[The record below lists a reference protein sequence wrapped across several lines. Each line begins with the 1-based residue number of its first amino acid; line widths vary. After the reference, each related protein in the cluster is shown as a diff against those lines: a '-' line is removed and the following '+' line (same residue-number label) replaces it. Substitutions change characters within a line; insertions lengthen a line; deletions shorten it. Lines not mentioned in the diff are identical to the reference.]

1 MFSQAMVQFSAR
13 NWPMLPDP
21 LHRGVCLRGNEAR
34 SHLRLSVPSMFV
46 KPWSNRTQFWLL
58 RIVIT
63 TGLMGVRTCV
73 STATGSFCESF
84 VHLRYKWLNYCVRM
98 SKTSFG
104 PTLSVSHSV
113 FCVGRTQWVV
123 LSAPATQNRVKNA
136 QGGPK

>member
-1 MFSQAMVQFSAR
+1 MCSPVMFSQAMVQFSAR

-73 STATGSFCESF
+73 SIATAFYRSTLT
-84 VHLRYKWLNYCVRM
+84 VTL
-98 SKTSFG
+98 TI
-104 PTLSVSHSV
+104 TLSPPLSQSARVQYITLFSTLQECNSCRYSV
-113 FCVGRTQWVV
+113 DHRPLRLRLFY
-123 LSAPATQNRVKNA
+123 
-136 QGGPK
+136 